1 MVAYNNFS
9 TLPVCADTDVQA
21 MASRIEA
28 IFNAG
33 TPELVAAGSRW
44 YAERHQE
51 LKDISLMTGIPVDV
65 LAYVASALSPQT
77 RWANNRTALFQT
89 LDGFINGNGT
99 PVRSA
104 TLYAANDAKAFA
116 MLCAWQNGA
125 DIETIAAL
133 IGKGLKTTC
142 FAPNLQE
149 QETIPYGKH
158 KGKLAG
164 TVDSISYQAAT
175 GFVPTRGIVGN
186 RYWRVL
192 EAFRIVAHKYGLPVY
207 ILQAVVW
214 CIYRGTGN

>member
-1 MVAYNNFS
+1 MVAYNNFA
-9 TLPVCADTDVQA
+9 TLPTAADTDVQA

-44 YAERHQE
+44 YAERHRE
-51 LKDISLMTGIPVDV
+51 LQDISLITGVPTEV

-77 RWANNRTALFQT
+77 RWSANKSALFAT
-89 LDGFINGNGT
+89 LDGYLNQDRT

-104 TLYAANDAKAFA
+104 TLYAANDAKAYNI
-116 MLCAWQNGA
+116 LEAWWNGA
-125 DIETIAAL
+125 TIETIAAL

-142 FAPNLQE
+142 FAPNLLE
-149 QETIPYGKH
+149 GETIPYGKH

-164 TVDSISYQAAT
+164 TIDSISYQAAT

-192 EAFRIVAHKYGLPVY
+192 EAFRLVAHKYGLPVY
-207 ILQAVVW
+207 ILQAIVW

>member
-1 MVAYNNFS
+1 MALYNNFNS
-9 TLPVCADTDVQA
+9 LPTCDDTDIAA
-21 MASRIEA
+21 MVARIDA
-28 IFNAG
+28 IFSAG
-33 TPELVAAGSRW
+33 TPELVAAGTRW

-51 LKDISLMTGIPVDV
+51 LRDISLMTGVPVEV

-77 RWANNRTALFQT
+77 RWAANRTALFQT
-89 LDGFINGNGT
+89 LDGYLNNDRE

-104 TLYAANDAKAFA
+104 TLYAANDAKAYN
-116 MLCAWQNGA
+116 MLEAWWNGA
-125 DIETIAAL
+125 TIETIAAL

-142 FAPNLQE
+142 FAPNLME
-149 QETIPYGKH
+149 KETIQYGKH

-175 GFVPTRGIVGN
+175 GWVPVKKIAGG

-207 ILQAVVW
+207 VLQAVVW
-214 CIYRGTGN
+214 CIYRGTGA